1 MIKTQSA
8 TKKSAFTIKQVGD
21 QFKVFDSQHRYRL
34 SFPTKEQAEAYCNGS
49 KQATPAARPFPATE
63 ATL

>member
-1 MIKTQSA
+1 MIKTASA

-34 SFPTKEQAEAYCNGS
+34 SFASREQAEAYCNGG
-49 KQATPAARPFPATE
+49 KEATPAARPFPVTE
-63 ATL
+63 AMP